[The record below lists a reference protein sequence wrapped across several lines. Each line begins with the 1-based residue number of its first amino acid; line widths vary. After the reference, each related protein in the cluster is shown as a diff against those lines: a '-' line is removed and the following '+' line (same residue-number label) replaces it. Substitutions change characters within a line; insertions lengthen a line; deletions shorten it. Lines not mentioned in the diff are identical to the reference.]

1 MLFTRKEV
9 DLKQIKLLIADGFLP
24 VSIDYRFCP
33 ELNILDG
40 PMNDVCEALQW
51 ARFEL
56 PSLAPSITPDLHADG
71 ERVVAVGWSTGGH
84 LAMTL
89 AFTAPQR
96 GFKGPEAILALYCPT
111 DYEDDCK
118 GSSSITPFL
127 VFVCLPTGKKTDM
140 LHRVEKSHL
149 PQSRRLFYRRALRPP
164 RRRSEGAGKRPPL
177 SYLIYPTTPQSIQ
190 LRFNP
195 AVH

>member
-24 VSIDYRFCP
+24 VSFDYRFCP

-40 PMNDVCEALQW
+40 PMNDVCEALRW

-56 PSLAPSITPDLHADG
+56 PSLAAKIAPDLQADG
-71 ERVVAVGWSTGGH
+71 EKVVAVGWSTGGH

-96 GFKGPEAILALYCPT
+96 GFRGPEAILALYCPT

-118 GSSSITPFL
+118 RSFILLSSSYLSSNSKNTYISN
-127 VFVCLPTGKKTDM
+127 
-140 LHRVEKSHL
+140 RVEISHL
-149 PQSRRLFYRRALRPP
+149 PRSRRLFYQRALRHP
-164 RRRSEGAGKRPPL
+164 RRHSEGAGKRPSPL
-177 SYLIYPTTPQSIQ
+177 IPNLCHPCFLLTPLHS
-190 LRFNP
+190 RS
-195 AVH
+195 